1 MAETTMEAVPIPT
14 EEPKREKKKR
24 KFSFPSAFTILFIV
38 TIIAVICT
46 WFVPAGQYSKLL
58 YDAESGKLEMT
69 TPTGEVSQLD
79 VTQQTLD
86 DLGVKI
92 DIDQFTSGAIT
103 KAVSIPGTYEGL
115 DPHPVSLADIPYS
128 MVWGVIDGIDVM
140 VFILC
145 LGGLIGVVKVTGAF
159 ESGLSALTK
168 KTKGREFLLVFGVSV
183 FMIFG
188 GTMCGLEEE
197 AVAFYPIL
205 APIFIALGY
214 DSIVVVGAI
223 FMAGSIGTTFSTV
236 NPFSAVIASNAAGTV
251 FTEGIAVRAF
261 ALVVGAIVFLLY
273 LHWYAKKVKADPK
286 FSYSYEDREKF
297 NAQWELDESGAAA
310 REFGLRKKIVLVI
323 FVAAFIIMIVGV
335 MNLGWWFPQMAA
347 EFVTLSILVMFIGGT
362 GKDGV
367 GEAKMVD
374 AFGAGASSLVPV
386 ALIIGLARGVNHV
399 LTEGMISDT
408 MLNAASNLVAGM
420 SGAVRGVPAAHLL
433 RARLRGALFQRLGG
447 AGHAHLRALGRHRG
461 HSPLDHCG
469 GLPVRPVCHAL
480 HRADR
485 PGDGNAADAGHED
498 VPLVQVR
505 LAHDGVRPRIRRH
518 PFEHLLRGVRGVATL
533 RRAFSAKAPLCW
545 RGFFAAGR
553 ARRMKTRSDSG
564 IR

>member
-1 MAETTMEAVPIPT
+1 MAEATMEGVPLNA
-14 EEPKREKKKR
+14 EQAPKEKKKR

-58 YDAESGKLEMT
+58 YDADSGKLEMT
-69 TPTGEVSQLD
+69 SPTGEVS
-79 VTQQTLD
+79 TLD
-86 DLGVKI
+86 ATQEVLDELGVKI
-92 DIDQFTSGAIT
+92 SIDQFTSGAIT

-115 DPHPVSLADIPYS
+115 DQHPVSIADIPYS

-261 ALVVGAIVFLLY
+261 ALVVGGIVFLLY

-297 NAQWELDESGAAA
+297 NAQWELDDNSAAA
-310 REFGLRKKIVLVI
+310 HEFSIRKKIVLVI
-323 FVAAFIIMIVGV
+323 FVMAFVIMIIGV

-374 AFGAGASSLVPV
+374 AFGSGASSLVPV

-408 MLNAASNLVAGM
+408 MLNAASNMVTGM
-420 SGAVRGVPAAHLL
+420 SGPMFVICLLLIFFVLGFVVPSSSGLAVLSMPIFAPLADTVGIPRWIIVAAYQFGQYAMLYI
-433 RARLRGALFQRLGG
+433 A
-447 AGHAHLRALGRHRG
+447 
-461 HSPLDHCG
+461 PT
-469 GLPVRPVCHAL
+469 GLVM
-480 HRADR
+480 
-485 PGDGNAADAGHED
+485 
-498 VPLVQVR
+498 
-505 LAHDGVRPRIRRH
+505 
-518 PFEHLLRGVRGVATL
+518 ATL
-533 RRAFSAKAPLCW
+533 QMLDMKMSHWFKFVWPMMVFTLVFGAILLSICSVV
-545 RGFFAAGR
+545 FAA
-553 ARRMKTRSDSG
+553 
-564 IR
+564 

>member
-14 EEPKREKKKR
+14 EEPAREKKKR
-24 KFSFPSAFTILFIV
+24 KLSFPSAFTILFIV

-58 YDAESGKLEMT
+58 YDSESGKLEMT

-79 VTQQTLD
+79 ATQQTLD
-86 DLGVKI
+86 ELGVKI
-92 DIDQFTSGAIT
+92 GIDQFTSGAIT

-374 AFGAGASSLVPV
+374 AFGAGMSGPLFVVCLLLIFFVLGFVVPSSS
-386 ALIIGLARGVNHV
+386 GLAV
-399 LTEGMISDT
+399 LAMPIFAPLADT
-408 MLNAASNLVAGM
+408 VGIPRWIIVAAYQFGQYAMLYIAPTGLVM
-420 SGAVRGVPAAHLL
+420 
-433 RARLRGALFQRLGG
+433 
-447 AGHAHLRALGRHRG
+447 
-461 HSPLDHCG
+461 
-469 GLPVRPVCHAL
+469 
-480 HRADR
+480 
-485 PGDGNAADAGHED
+485 
-498 VPLVQVR
+498 
-505 LAHDGVRPRIRRH
+505 
-518 PFEHLLRGVRGVATL
+518 ATL
-533 RRAFSAKAPLCW
+533 QMLDMKMSHWFRFVWPMMVFTLVFGAILLSICSVV
-545 RGFFAAGR
+545 FAV
-553 ARRMKTRSDSG
+553 
-564 IR
+564 

>member
-14 EEPKREKKKR
+14 TEPEKERKKR

-58 YDAESGKLEMT
+58 YDSESGKLEMT
-69 TPTGEVSQLD
+69 TPTGEVSELD
-79 VTQQTLD
+79 ATQQTLD
-86 DLGVKI
+86 ELGVKI
-92 DIDQFTSGAIT
+92 DIDQFTSGSIT

-420 SGAVRGVPAAHLL
+420 SGPLFVVCLLLIFFVLGFVVPSSSGLAVLAMPIFAPLADTVGIPRWIIVAAYQFGQYAMLYI
-433 RARLRGALFQRLGG
+433 A
-447 AGHAHLRALGRHRG
+447 
-461 HSPLDHCG
+461 PT
-469 GLPVRPVCHAL
+469 GLVM
-480 HRADR
+480 
-485 PGDGNAADAGHED
+485 
-498 VPLVQVR
+498 
-505 LAHDGVRPRIRRH
+505 
-518 PFEHLLRGVRGVATL
+518 ATL
-533 RRAFSAKAPLCW
+533 QMLDMKMSHWFRFVWPMMVFTLVFGAILLSICSVV
-545 RGFFAAGR
+545 FAV
-553 ARRMKTRSDSG
+553 
-564 IR
+564 

>member
-1 MAETTMEAVPIPT
+1 MAETTMEARPIPT
-14 EEPKREKKKR
+14 EEPGKEKKKR

-58 YDAESGKLEMT
+58 YDADSGKLEMT
-69 TPTGEVSQLD
+69 TPTGETSQLD
-79 VTQQTLD
+79 ATQQTLD

-115 DPHPVSLADIPYS
+115 DPHPVSIADIPYS

-159 ESGLSALTK
+159 ESGLAALTK

-273 LHWYAKKVKADPK
+273 LHWYAKKVQADPK
-286 FSYSYEDREKF
+286 FSYSYEDRDKF
-297 NAQWELDESGAAA
+297 NAQWELNDNTAAA
-310 REFGLRKKIVLVI
+310 HEFTLRKKIVLVI
-323 FVAAFIIMIVGV
+323 FVAAFVLMIIGV

-347 EFVTLSILVMFIGGT
+347 EFVTLAILVMFIGGT

-367 GEAKMVD
+367 GESKMVD
-374 AFGAGASSLVPV
+374 AFGSGASSLVPV
-386 ALIIGLARGVNHV
+386 ALIIGLARGVLVIADNGMIIDTILNAMAMGLADV
-399 LTEGMISDT
+399 APAVYTTILYVVENLLTILVPSSSSLAALTMPIFGPLTELVG
-408 MLNAASNLVAGM
+408 LNPEGAVTALCLAEPMMTIIAPTSAILVAGLAVCKISLEQWWKTCWKWWLLM
-420 SGAVRGVPAAHLL
+420 SAVCIGFTAISAM
-433 RARLRGALFQRLGG
+433 
-447 AGHAHLRALGRHRG
+447 
-461 HSPLDHCG
+461 
-469 GLPVRPVCHAL
+469 LPVA
-480 HRADR
+480 
-485 PGDGNAADAGHED
+485 
-498 VPLVQVR
+498 
-505 LAHDGVRPRIRRH
+505 
-518 PFEHLLRGVRGVATL
+518 
-533 RRAFSAKAPLCW
+533 
-545 RGFFAAGR
+545 
-553 ARRMKTRSDSG
+553 
-564 IR
+564 

>member
-1 MAETTMEAVPIPT
+1 MAIPMAAHGKASRRFAPIQTGDHHGRDNHGSRSHPDRRAQ
-14 EEPKREKKKR
+14 EGKKKR

-58 YDAESGKLEMT
+58 YDSESGKLEMT
-69 TPTGEVSQLD
+69 TPTGEVSELD
-79 VTQQTLD
+79 ATQQTLD
-86 DLGVKI
+86 ELGVKI

-310 REFGLRKKIVLVI
+310 REFSLRKKIVLVI

-408 MLNAASNLVAGM
+408 MLNAASNIVAGM
-420 SGAVRGVPAAHLL
+420 SGPLFVICLLLIFFVLGFVVPSSSGLAVLAMPIFAPLADTVGIPRWIIVAAYQFGQYAMLYI
-433 RARLRGALFQRLGG
+433 A
-447 AGHAHLRALGRHRG
+447 
-461 HSPLDHCG
+461 PT
-469 GLPVRPVCHAL
+469 GLVM
-480 HRADR
+480 
-485 PGDGNAADAGHED
+485 
-498 VPLVQVR
+498 
-505 LAHDGVRPRIRRH
+505 
-518 PFEHLLRGVRGVATL
+518 ATL
-533 RRAFSAKAPLCW
+533 QMLDMKMSHWFRFVWPMMVFTLVFGAILLSICSVV
-545 RGFFAAGR
+545 FAV
-553 ARRMKTRSDSG
+553 
-564 IR
+564 